1 MPYGAKVNTPDF
13 GSGNPRSNRGGATK
27 KYPRGVMVAAIDSKS
42 IAVWRAGSIPA
53 VGTKTDRA
61 DSRILLNNKTGD
73 TMYIKRLELLNFQV
87 IEKFEA
93 DFDGAVY
100 FVTGDNELGKSTL
113 LKAIGA
119 LLTGQRDD
127 VLRNGASKGFAKMVV
142 GDDGEEYD
150 VQLSFTEANPRG
162 TLTIKQKT
170 TGMATNNVSMLQR
183 IFGYQDFDAVEF
195 SRWSE
200 TAEGRR
206 KQIAV
211 VKSLLPEKVRNRIAE
226 IDETVT
232 TMKAER
238 TGINRDVKTFAALY
252 ESIEKQLAPGD
263 VEKYAAPVDVTSLI
277 ERQKTNA
284 QLIEKAKSVRAMLAQ
299 RIEQIAAIPGR
310 IEAEK
315 VKAVETSKVYA
326 DKVAAAKAA
335 YEQALDEQ
343 RAAETKIAETYKAIV
358 AGIESEKADLENRK
372 ANAEDWLKRYEANN
386 PEKTDVPALLAD
398 AEAHNKRY
406 NLVCQFKEKKQQYE
420 AVKSKAEK
428 MDSEIDKLAS
438 ERAGLIASAE
448 LPIAGLSFTDD
459 GLTLNGVPFVPGK
472 VSDSQTMEIA
482 AKLVI
487 ASNPKVKVFRIAR
500 GESLGQKRLETII
513 DIARRNGFQGF
524 IEQVQRGQT
533 EMMVEEYTER

>member
-1 MPYGAKVNTPDF
+1 
-13 GSGNPRSNRGGATK
+13 
-27 KYPRGVMVAAIDSKS
+27 
-42 IAVWRAGSIPA
+42 
-53 VGTKTDRA
+53 
-61 DSRILLNNKTGD
+61 
-73 TMYIKRLELLNFQV
+73 MYIKRLELLNFQV

-93 DFDGAVY
+93 DFDGNVY

-211 VKSLLPEKVRNRIAE
+211 VKSLLPEKVRNRIEE

-252 ESIEKQLAPGD
+252 ESIEKQLDPGD
-263 VEKYAAPVDVTSLI
+263 VEKYAAPVDVTELM

-284 QLIEKAKSVRAMLAQ
+284 QLIEKAKTVRAAVAQ
-299 RIEQIAAIPGR
+299 RTQQLAEIPDR
-310 IEAEK
+310 MKLVHETLAAEK
-315 VKAVETSKVYA
+315 RAIDES
-326 DKVAAAKAA
+326 VAAAKAA
-335 YEQALDEQ
+335 YEKAVAD
-343 RAAETKIAETYKAIV
+343 AKIAR
-358 AGIESEKADLENRK
+358 EKADIAHDEAIAAIEAERKAFAERK
-372 ANAEDWLKRYEANN
+372 ANGENWLAKYEAKN
-386 PEKTDVPALLAD
+386 PEKTDVPAMLTD

-420 AVKSKAEK
+420 AVKAKAEK
-428 MDSEIDKLAS
+428 MDSDIDKLAS

-459 GLTLNGVPFVPGK
+459 GLTLNGIPFVPGK
-472 VSDSQTMEIA
+472 VSDSQILMTA
-482 AKLVI
+482 TKLVV
-487 ASNPKVKVFRIAR
+487 ASNPNTRIFRIAR
-500 GESLGQKRLETII
+500 GESLGAKRLAEII
-513 DIARRNGFQGF
+513 EIARENHFQGF
-524 IEQVQRGQT
+524 VENVVRGQ
-533 EMMVEEYTER
+533 EELRIEEYTEFEKK

>member
-1 MPYGAKVNTPDF
+1 
-13 GSGNPRSNRGGATK
+13 
-27 KYPRGVMVAAIDSKS
+27 
-42 IAVWRAGSIPA
+42 
-53 VGTKTDRA
+53 
-61 DSRILLNNKTGD
+61 
-73 TMYIKRLELLNFQV
+73 MYIKKLELLNFQV
-87 IEKFEA
+87 IEQFSAE
-93 DFDGAVY
+93 FDGTVY

-211 VKSLLPEKVRNRIAE
+211 VKALLPEKVRARIAE
-226 IDETVT
+226 IDESVAV
-232 TMKAER
+232 MKAER
-238 TGINRDVKTFAALY
+238 TGVNRDVKTFSGFVETMA
-252 ESIEKQLAPGD
+252 KQLAPGD
-263 VEKYAAPVDVTSLI
+263 IEKYAAPIDVTELMQ
-277 ERQKTNA
+277 RQETNA
-284 QLIEKAKSVRAMLAQ
+284 KLIEKAKSVRAAIEQ
-299 RIEQIAAIPGR
+299 RKQQIAAIPGR

-315 VKAVETSKVYA
+315 
-326 DKVAAAKAA
+326 AKADEA
-335 YEQALDEQ
+335 RAMYAQRVESARILYEKAIAEQ
-343 RAAETKIAETYKAIV
+343 KEAERKIAAQYHVNVDAIEAERADYET
-358 AGIESEKADLENRK
+358 RK
-372 ANAEDWLKRYEANN
+372 ANGEDWLKRYEANN
-386 PEKTDVPALLAD
+386 PENTDVPALLEQ

-406 NLVCQFKEKKQQYE
+406 HVVCQYLEKKKQYDGF
-420 AVKSKAEK
+420 KARAEQ
-428 MDSEIDKLAS
+428 MDADITKLAD
-438 ERAGLIASAE
+438 ERAALIANAE

-459 GLTLNGVPFVPGK
+459 GLELNGVPFVPGK

-487 ASNPKVKVFRIAR
+487 ASNPTVKVFRIAR

-533 EMMVEEYTER
+533 EMMVEEYTEK